1 MNTTNKT
8 FAVLAIALSMITAVV
23 AINFHSTAF
32 AQSGLNAKLTGQ
44 EEVPPVQ
51 TQATGNAVFHPMG
64 DSVHFIINTTNLQG
78 ATAGHIHS
86 GNPGENGPVV
96 ATLFKSDSPQN
107 EVNTDGIITADKLE
121 GPMQG
126 KQISELVTVMSN
138 GSTYV
143 NVHTA
148 QNPNGEIRGQILGG
162 Q

>member
-1 MNTTNKT
+1 MNTSNKT
-8 FAVLAIALSMITAVV
+8 IAVLTIALSMITAAV

-32 AQSGLNAKLTGQ
+32 AQSGFNAKLSGQ

-51 TQATGNAVFHPMG
+51 TQATGNALFIPMG
-64 DSVHFIINTTNLQG
+64 DSMHFIINTTVLQG

-86 GNPGENGPVV
+86 GNPGENGPIVV
-96 ATLFKSDSPQN
+96 TLFKSDSPQN
-107 EVNTDGIITADKLE
+107 EVNMENMFASDKLE

-126 KQISELVTVMSN
+126 KQISELVTAMSN

-148 QNPNGEIRGQILGG
+148 QNPNGEIRGQISGG

>member
-8 FAVLAIALSMITAVV
+8 IAVLTIALSMLTAVV

-32 AQSGLNAKLTGQ
+32 AQSGFNAKLSGQ

-51 TQATGNAVFHPMG
+51 TQASGNAAFIPMG
-64 DSVHFIINTTNLQG
+64 DSVHVIINATNLQG

-86 GNPGENGPVV
+86 GNPGENGPIVV
-96 ATLFKSDSPQN
+96 TLFKFDSPQN
-107 EVNTDGIITADKLE
+107 EVNLENMFAADKLE
-121 GPMQG
+121 GPMKG
-126 KQISELVTVMSN
+126 KQISELVTAMGN

-143 NVHTA
+143 NVHTT
-148 QNPNGEIRGQILGG
+148 QNPNGEVRGQISGG